1 MKEEQPSF
9 SLPDLIDNRKVTG
22 KNLADVLKTLLL
34 ESNQPKLSI
43 ATAFFNLDA
52 LRSLEETVLNLSSL
66 RLLLGKEQEQ
76 EFVLGGFREDLE
88 TAISQSL
95 SLSLSEIQDWLDFLK
110 DDLVQIRLYEKSF
123 LHGKAYLLEGVPF
136 LGSVGIVGS
145 SNFTGAGLK
154 TNLEL
159 NAVLKQE
166 SAVNELKRW
175 FEALWEESVDY
186 KSEFLSILSDFTH
199 PYTPYEI
206 YIKIL
211 YEAWKD
217 RFGTSPSEEDGKP
230 SPIALTDF
238 QHQGYLAAK
247 EILEN
252 YGGVL
257 IADSVGLGKTYL
269 VLRLLDDYAYHE
281 RQTALIIC
289 PASLIDSLWRPLL
302 QGYAI
307 PHELVSMEKVSQA
320 DFPFEEYA
328 QRFKIIVVDESH
340 NFRNSQTNRWK
351 NLFRLITN
359 GDNDKKI
366 ILLTATPINNSV
378 FDLYN
383 QIRFITKD
391 FEDFFKS
398 VGIRNLF
405 SYFCRA
411 DADKDTL
418 YEVLEAIAV
427 RRSRQFIRS
436 NYPRAKIDG
445 KPIHFPERELHS
457 VHYSLS
463 AIYGKP
469 LYDRLA
475 YAIETLFFA
484 PYQPDYYRKDFIEAM
499 KRWREGEDSR
509 YWQSLKERLTELGWD
524 ERRAE
529 EFAKTYGRQR
539 ALVNIMRILYLKRLE
554 SSVEAMRN
562 SLIYQRDFQK
572 AFLQA
577 LQKGRLLDSKSYRK
591 WLQELSTDDE
601 SEDGRDIREILDSLP
616 ILPKEEYDIQALE
629 EAVEADIRSLNELI
643 GELEKLRAERDDKL
657 ETLRNLLLNE
667 MKGKK
672 TIIFSYFKDT
682 ARYIYNRLRND
693 KDFMR
698 EMGLTAE
705 QFSIIDS
712 EVKPEERLDRIRRF
726 APEANQFKEKI
737 TPDREIHLLIS
748 TDVLSEGQN
757 LQDACVLINYDLH
770 WNPVRMVQRAGR
782 LDRIG
787 SPHDLIHIYNFF
799 PEDELESL
807 LHLLQ
812 RLYEKL
818 EAINRAVGLDA
829 PILGEMPNPMDF
841 NTLRRIEQR
850 DESVIDELE
859 SESEL
864 NIGEFLMED
873 LLNFLKSIGERKLS
887 RIPNGV
893 GTSKKGE
900 RKGFFLSLKN
910 LKTDKHYWLFED
922 ENGNLIGLRGDRL
935 EAIEMIRSKP
945 DEPALPIPS
954 DFDPRV
960 KIEELRERLMEI
972 IRQSAYRKSPLKAPQ
987 NKLVSWLRTLP
998 PSSLRNEL
1006 LNYFSQPLNELALR
1020 DLRRIWKERTRKSEQ
1035 EFMRELADL
1044 SRRYPQAKT
1053 KEEREEEK
1061 EIWKEDLEVIGWVL
1075 LQ

>member
-1 MKEEQPSF
+1 MKEERPSF

-22 KNLADVLKTLLL
+22 KTLADVLKTLLL

-76 EFVLGGFREDLE
+76 KFVLKGFREDLE
-88 TAISQSL
+88 TAVSQSL
-95 SLSLSEIQDWLDFLK
+95 SVSISEIQDWLDFLK
-110 DDLVQIRLYEKSF
+110 DDLVQVRLYEKSF

-136 LGSVGIVGS
+136 LGNIGIVGS

-199 PYTPYEI
+199 HYTPYEI

-217 RFGTSPSEEDGKP
+217 RFETSPSEKDGKP

-252 YGGVL
+252 YGGVM

-269 VLRLLDDYAYHE
+269 ALRLLDDYAYHE

-302 QGYAI
+302 QRYAI
-307 PHELVSMEKVSQA
+307 PYELISMEKVSQA
-320 DFPFEEYA
+320 DFPFAEYA
-328 QRFKIIVVDESH
+328 EKFKIIVVDESH

-351 NLFRLITN
+351 NLFQLISR

-383 QIRFITKD
+383 QIRFITRD
-391 FEDFFKS
+391 FRDFFKS
-398 VGIRNLF
+398 VGIKDLF
-405 SYFCRA
+405 RYFCKA
-411 DADKDTL
+411 DGDKDTL

-436 NYPRAKIDG
+436 NYPRALIDG

-463 AIYGKP
+463 AIYGKD
-469 LYDRLA
+469 LYNRLA
-475 YAIETLFFA
+475 YAIENLFFA
-484 PYQPDYYRKDFIEAM
+484 PYQPDYFRKDFIEAM
-499 KRWREGEDSR
+499 KRWSKREEYR
-509 YWQSLKERLTELGWD
+509 YWESLKRRLMELGWD
-524 ERRAE
+524 EDKAE
-529 EFAKTYGRQR
+529 DFAKTYGRQR
-539 ALVNIMRILYLKRLE
+539 ALVQIMRILYLKRLE

-577 LQKGRLLDSKSYRK
+577 LREGRLLDSKSYRR
-591 WLQELSTDDE
+591 WLQELSADDE
-601 SEDGRDIREILDSLP
+601 GEEGKDIREILDSLP
-616 ILPKEEYDIQALE
+616 LLSSKDYDIQALE
-629 EAVEADIRSLNELI
+629 QAVESDIQSLDELI
-643 GELEKLRAERDDKL
+643 GDLEKLRAERDDKL

-667 MKGKK
+667 VKGKK
-672 TIIFSYFKDT
+672 AIIFSYFKDT
-682 ARYIYNRLRND
+682 ARYIYNQLRND
-693 KDFMR
+693 EDFMR
-698 EMGLTAE
+698 GMGLTAE

-712 EVKPEERLDRIRRF
+712 GVKPEERLDRIRRF
-726 APEANQFKEKI
+726 APEANEFKDKT
-737 TPDREIHLLIS
+737 TPDREINLLIS

-818 EAINRAVGLDA
+818 EAINRAVGLDVSV
-829 PILGEMPNPMDF
+829 LGEMPNPMDF
-841 NTLRRIEQR
+841 NTLRRIEEG
-850 DESVIDELE
+850 DGSVMDELE

-873 LLNFLKSIGERKLS
+873 LLNFLKRIGERKLS
-887 RIPNGV
+887 GIPNGV

-900 RKGFFLSLKN
+900 RRGFFLSLKN
-910 LKTDKHYWLFED
+910 LNTDKHYWLFED
-922 ENGNLIGLRGDRL
+922 ENGKLIGLEGDRL
-935 EAIEMIRSKP
+935 EAIKMIRSKP
-945 DEPALPIPS
+945 DEPALPIPP
-954 DFDPRV
+954 DFDPRT
-960 KIEELRERLMEI
+960 KIEELREKLLEI
-972 IRQSAYRKSPLKAPQ
+972 LRQSAYHKSPLKSPQ
-987 NKLVSWLRTLP
+987 NKVVSWLRTLP
-998 PSSLRNEL
+998 PSSMRNEL
-1006 LNYFSQPLNELALR
+1006 LSYFSQPLSELALR
-1020 DLRRIWKERTRKSEQ
+1020 ELRRIWRERTRKNEQ
-1035 EFMRELADL
+1035 EFMRELEDF
-1044 SRRYPQAKT
+1044 SKRYPQVKGSET
-1053 KEEREEEK
+1053 KEQRE
-1061 EIWKEDLEVIGWVL
+1061 INKEDLEVIGWVL